1 MKNKGNYQY
10 LKMALILSGD
20 ISLNPQLVY
29 VNRHHNIVGRGF
41 LPPLLWKPPLYCLST
56 PFQILSITLNNSLIL
71 KIYFPQCLFFSK
83 ITDVE
88 VMYLLIRF
96 SKTKFFLWNTNST
109 DRNDINKQNTH
120 VHTKHPEKDDTG

>member
-41 LPPLLWKPPLYCLST
+41 LPPLL
-56 PFQILSITLNNSLIL
+56 
-71 KIYFPQCLFFSK
+71 
-83 ITDVE
+83 
-88 VMYLLIRF
+88 
-96 SKTKFFLWNTNST
+96 
-109 DRNDINKQNTH
+109 
-120 VHTKHPEKDDTG
+120 